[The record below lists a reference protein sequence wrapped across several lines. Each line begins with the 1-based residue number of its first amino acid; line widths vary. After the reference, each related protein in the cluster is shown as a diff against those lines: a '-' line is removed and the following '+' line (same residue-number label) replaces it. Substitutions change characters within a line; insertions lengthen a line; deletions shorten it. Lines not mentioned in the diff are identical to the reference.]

1 METRIDLLQ
10 QQSGVLFGKRQS
22 LMLLWQE
29 IAENFY
35 PERADFTVYRYLGS
49 EFAVGKM
56 SGYPFMVR
64 RDLGNSF
71 SSMLRPAGKQWLK
84 MKTNRMDR
92 VDNAGKQWLE
102 YASKVQF
109 DAMYGTATQFTRA
122 TKEGDHDYA
131 AFGQCVLS
139 CELNSR
145 ADDLLYRCW
154 HLRDVVWCENSEGE
168 IDTVYRKA
176 KYSLRDLQ
184 KLFPST
190 FPAKWAER
198 VKKEPYTEIHCMHAV
213 LPTLDY
219 DSPKKYR
226 TRFVSVYYTDE
237 GDILEERAS
246 LTLIYVIPRWQTV
259 SGSQYAYSAAAV
271 VALSD
276 GRLLQAMTRTLLR
289 AGQKAVDPPMVAVE
303 QVVRGDVS
311 MYPGSITWVDRD
323 YDERLG
329 DALRPLTID
338 HAGLP
343 LGLEMQK
350 DVRDMLKEAFFLN
363 KISPPLISSNPN
375 MTAFQAGQIVQEY
388 IRQALPLFEPMEAG
402 YNGALCNDT
411 FKILM
416 AAGTFGPIQ
425 NIPQSLRGTEMQ
437 FEFDSPLRSA
447 IGADKGTKLQQS
459 IQMIGQAAALDAS
472 SSAILDVNAA
482 LRDALEGN
490 GDPASWLRAPE
501 AVAAIA
507 QQKAQQAAQEQLLAK
522 VQQGGDIA
530 KNYGQAAQAGA
541 AAGVL

>member
-10 QQSGVLFGKRQS
+10 QQSGVLFGKRLTLLS
-22 LMLLWQE
+22 LWQE
-29 IAENFY
+29 IAENFL
-35 PERADFTVYRYLGS
+35 PTRADFTITRYLGT
-49 EFAVGKM
+49 EFAAGKM
-56 SGYPFMVR
+56 SGYPFLVC

-71 SSMLRPAGKQWLK
+71 SSMLRPAGRQWLK

-109 DAMYGTATQFTRA
+109 DAMYGAATQFTRA

-131 AFGQCVLS
+131 AFGQCALS

-154 HLRDVVWCENSEGE
+154 HLRDVAWCENSEGA

-184 KLFPST
+184 KLFPAT

-198 VKKEPYTEIHCMHAV
+198 VKKEPYTEIGCMHAV
-213 LPTLDY
+213 LPAEDY
-219 DSPKKYR
+219 DGPKVR
-226 TRFVSVYYTDE
+226 TKFVSVYFTDE

-289 AGQKAVDPPMVAVE
+289 AGQKAVDPPLVAV
-303 QVVRGDVS
+303 QNVIRGDVS
-311 MYPGSITWVDRD
+311 MFPGAITWVDD
-323 YDERLG
+323 AYDERLG
-329 DALRPLTID
+329 EALRPLAID
-338 HAGLP
+338 HSGLP
-343 LGLEMQK
+343 IGLEMQK
-350 DVRDMLKEAFFLN
+350 DVREMLKEAFFLN
-363 KISPPLISSNPN
+363 KISPPLIGSNPN

-425 NIPQSLRGTEMQ
+425 NIPPSLRGAEMQ

-447 IGADKGTKLQQS
+447 IGADKGAKLQQS
-459 IQMIGQAAALDAS
+459 IQLIGQAATLDAA
-472 SSAILDVNAA
+472 SATVLDVGVA

-490 GDPASWLRAPE
+490 GDPAKWLRSE
-501 AVAAIA
+501 DQVAAINA
-507 QQKAQQAAQEQLLAK
+507 QKAQQAALEQTLAK
-522 VQQGGDIA
+522 VQQGGEIA